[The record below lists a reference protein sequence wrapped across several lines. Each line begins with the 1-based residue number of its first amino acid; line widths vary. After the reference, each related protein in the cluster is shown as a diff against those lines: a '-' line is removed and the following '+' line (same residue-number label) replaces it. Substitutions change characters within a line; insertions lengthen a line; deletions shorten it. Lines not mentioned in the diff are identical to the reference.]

1 MYLFMYVRI
10 YLLLTVCVFLKCSR
24 PDVTF
29 SVDWALKT
37 NSLSILTNNGGQV
50 KSGQFMFSNPLGV
63 TTKEKT
69 KQTKNQENHALKNV
83 AISQ

>member
-1 MYLFMYVRI
+1 MYVRI

-24 PDVTF
+24 PDVSF

-37 NSLSILTNNGGQV
+37 NSLSILTSNGGQV

-63 TTKEKT
+63 TKRKQSKT
-69 KQTKNQENHALKNV
+69 KIKKTMH
-83 AISQ
+83 